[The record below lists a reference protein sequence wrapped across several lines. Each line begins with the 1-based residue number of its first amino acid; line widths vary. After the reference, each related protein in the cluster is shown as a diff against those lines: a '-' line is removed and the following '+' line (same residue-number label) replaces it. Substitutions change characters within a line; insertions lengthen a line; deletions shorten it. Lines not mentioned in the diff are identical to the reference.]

1 MNMQDIERKIRLMRE
16 MQRMAEEAQA
26 EADSIKDEIKAYMG
40 ASEALSVGEYKI
52 TYKTVKGNRLDSAAL
67 RQCRKYTPHSA
78 SRRKLAVSVWRKE
91 VDNMNEEMKLLLAYM
106 TPNQILY
113 LTALAKELFGDR
125 IEAARERDLGQD
137 KEDIA

>member
-26 EADSIKDEIKAYMG
+26 EADSLKDEIKAYMG

-67 RQCRKYTPHSA
+67 RAAMPEIYAAFCKQTET
-78 SRRKLAVSVWRKE
+78 RRFCVA
-91 VDNMNEEMKLLLAYM
+91 
-106 TPNQILY
+106 
-113 LTALAKELFGDR
+113 
-125 IEAARERDLGQD
+125 
-137 KEDIA
+137 